1 MINAFSPRILRP
13 EDANQNWNW
22 DREIP
27 SPGFRE
33 VDFETRIDMQ
43 RLRKYRMSRA
53 KNALKESDL
62 GAMLLFD
69 VNNNCSPITLNSGQ
83 G

>member
-27 SPGFRE
+27 SPGHG
-33 VDFETRIDMQ
+33 
-43 RLRKYRMSRA
+43 SR
-53 KNALKESDL
+53 
-62 GAMLLFD
+62 F
-69 VNNNCSPITLNSGQ
+69 
-83 G
+83 